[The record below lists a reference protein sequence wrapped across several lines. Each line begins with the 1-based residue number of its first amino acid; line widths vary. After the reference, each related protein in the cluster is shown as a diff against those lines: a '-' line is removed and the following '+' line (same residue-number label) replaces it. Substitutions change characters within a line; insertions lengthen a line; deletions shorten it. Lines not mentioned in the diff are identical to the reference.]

1 MTVSLLLSLV
11 PMLLLGGALGFL
23 GGLFGI
29 GGGII
34 AIPLLAGFYGMDQ
47 AMAQGTALVMMV
59 PNLLTAWWRYMRRN
73 PVGVGVALRLA
84 VVGTLTTYGAA
95 QLAQG
100 LDQHVLRWLFAA
112 FLAILAWGMIRRSKP
127 AAEGI
132 GLRPALIPLVGLAGG
147 GSMGLLG
154 VGGGLV
160 ATPLLIRWFGLD
172 QRAAQSLALAL
183 VLPCSAAALLS
194 YARAGNVDWGMG
206 AALGLGGLACVS
218 AGVALAHAFP
228 ETVMRRLFALM
239 LAATSLAV
247 LAGR

>member
-1 MTVSLLLSLV
+1 
-11 PMLLLGGALGFL
+11 
-23 GGLFGI
+23 
-29 GGGII
+29 
-34 AIPLLAGFYGMDQ
+34 
-47 AMAQGTALVMMV
+47 
-59 PNLLTAWWRYMRRN
+59 
-73 PVGVGVALRLA
+73 
-84 VVGTLTTYGAA
+84 
-95 QLAQG
+95 

-112 FLAILAWGMIRRSKP
+112 FLAILAWGMVRRPKP

-183 VLPCSAAALLS
+183 VLPCSAAALFS
-194 YARAGNVDWGMG
+194 YARAGNVDWSIG
-206 AALGLGGLACVS
+206 AALGVGGLACVS

-228 ETVMRRLFALM
+228 ETVMRRLFAVM

-247 LAGR
+247 LAGG